1 MYKAALV
8 FFTILLVS
16 CSSVVRPSKQA
27 FDNQS
32 VISKQ
37 EQKIE
42 ATVGQIEK
50 NDKLKKSQ
58 TSSLAY
64 GIQYSLQNV
73 SNAPIEVSTA
83 IDLNDRIISIVG
95 APHIDEANRIKAIVN
110 LLNSSLEEE
119 RNKGRALLSEKDK
132 IILSLQKT
140 NDKLEDQY
148 DLQLQNIN
156 DKAREIAKQADSQKA
171 TIDSM
176 GGMMGLNAVFWGLK
190 RFFITSFTWI
200 IVFCVI
206 FLILRILSTVNPIAA
221 VAFSVFN
228 IIGSSIIGIVKQ
240 LTPKAFELSNLV
252 SSADYSKVKG
262 ALTKIVD
269 SVQELVE
276 KQKDSPD
283 KTYTL
288 QDILDKF
295 SKQMDR
301 ADKNLIEQLLKE
313 QKWKN

>member
-1 MYKAALV
+1 MLAGCATL
-8 FFTILLVS
+8 
-16 CSSVVRPSKQA
+16 RPSKQVS
-27 FDNQS
+27 DNQQLL
-32 VISKQ
+32 SKQ

-42 ATVGQIEK
+42 ATIGLIER
-50 NDKLKKSQ
+50 NDKQKKNQ
-58 TSSLAY
+58 ASSLAY

-73 SNAPIEVSTA
+73 TNPPIEVATA
-83 IDLNDRIISIVG
+83 KDLNDRVISIVG
-95 APHIDEANRIKAIVN
+95 APHIDEANRIKAIVD

-119 RNKGRALLSEKDK
+119 RSKGAVLLAEKDK
-132 IILSLQKT
+132 TIITLQKT

-148 DLQLQNIN
+148 NSQLESIN
-156 DKAREIAKQADSQKA
+156 DKARELAVKADSQKA
-171 TIDSM
+171 TLDSM
-176 GGMMGLNAVFWGLK
+176 SGMMGLNAVFWGLK
-190 RFFITSFTWI
+190 KFFISSFTWI
-200 IVFCVI
+200 VVFGVI
-206 FLILRILSTVNPIAA
+206 FLILRLLSTVNPVAA
-221 VAFSVFN
+221 VAFSIFN
-228 IIGSSIIGIVKQ
+228 IIGSSIIGVIKQ

-252 SSADYSKVKG
+252 SSADYTQVKG
-262 ALTKIVD
+262 ALTKVVD
-269 SVQELVE
+269 SIQELLE